1 MAVMVKDVV
10 ALVHQV
16 VAAVAVALSAVAV
29 LAADQQVQSVVLVM
43 TKAVVAEVLE
53 VAPLLDLYYHQF

>member
-1 MAVMVKDVV
+1 
-10 ALVHQV
+10 
-16 VAAVAVALSAVAV
+16 VAV